1 MPDFGAMFIAD
12 DGSLLVTSD
21 SPVYEYRVTINPTS
35 RSGNVSVYGVTTTG
49 YPLIFVQ
56 CGTGKSAGVLSIEGS
71 PGAWTVTVL
80 TDISCPIL
88 AFTTLTSVSTSGVGL
103 AVYGA
108 TGEPVFD
115 TTKKV
120 LNARKIGVLAENT
133 SFQSVGGTNM
143 VAYTAGPVWPSQST
157 SSSWVTV
164 DYYPFTYFE
173 YVCRQVLEYVCTT
186 EYQYVCG
193 PDGFCSYQPYQSCSY
208 QYVTRCAYETQYG
221 TAIIQALVVRTDW
234 TIRRG
239 TAFIG
244 TNAVISFAWLVHKTG
259 YYNEITQFRTIN
271 FNPFNPGSNGLPPG
285 YQVPASVF
293 PNSETYVGELTK
305 NNKYPYTT
313 SRANTGSLTCITGVS
328 SDYA

>member
-1 MPDFGAMFIAD
+1 
-12 DGSLLVTSD
+12 
-21 SPVYEYRVTINPTS
+21 VYVIPT
-35 RSGNVSVYGVTTTG
+35 VG
-49 YPLIFVQ
+49 YPLVFVR
-56 CGTGKSAGVLSIEGS
+56 CGSGKSAGVLAIEGVATNWVVS
-71 PGAWTVTVL
+71 VL
-80 TDISCPIL
+80 TDVSCPIE
-88 AFTTLTSVSTSGVGL
+88 AFTTITSAPMSGVGL
-103 AVYGA
+103 AVFDANGQ
-108 TGEPVFD
+108 PVFD
-115 TTKKV
+115 TSKVV
-120 LNARKIGVLAENT
+120 LNAKKIDLLSEGLTV
-133 SFQSVGGTNM
+133 QSVSGTDM
-143 VAYTAGPVWPSQST
+143 VSYTAGPVWPSQST

-186 EYQYVCG
+186 QYQYVCNSS
-193 PDGFCSYQPYQSCSY
+193 GFCSYEPYQSCSY
-208 QYVTRCAYETQYG
+208 QYVTRCANEAQYG

-259 YYNEITQFRTIN
+259 YYNEITQFRTLN
-271 FNPFNPGSNGLPPG
+271 FNPFNPGSNNLPPG
-285 YQVPASVF
+285 YQVPASAF
-293 PNSETYVGELTK
+293 PNNETYSGELTK